1 MRIEQLKAFL
11 AVAETG
17 SFQKAARQCGVTQ
30 STISRQI
37 QALETELG
45 SPLLH
50 RTAQAKLTVA
60 GDLLLPRARK
70 IYQEWNVAKS
80 EIADLTAGKQQEL
93 CVAVIPSIGACYL
106 PGVLQRF
113 VRDYP
118 QVQLRVT
125 SLGSDR
131 ALKVLRDGLVDLA
144 LVMQS
149 NLMTPSSEM
158 VVDFLYE
165 EPILV
170 LLASGHPLADFI
182 SVPWSELIQYPQV
195 IFKEGY
201 AMQSLVREQFHRR
214 GAKLNIVLELNSLDA
229 FRGTIRQ
236 GNWIALL
243 PQSALLDINNDLSLA
258 VRPLEK
264 PTLMRQVVL
273 VTTQDRL
280 QIPPIKHFRELVLE
294 LIKPKADLMAIVN

>member
-182 SVPWSELIQYPQV
+182 SVPWSELTQYPQV

-236 GNWIALL
+236 SNWLALL
-243 PQSALLDINNDLSLA
+243 PQSALLDINNDPSLA

-273 VTTQDRL
+273 VKTQDRL

>member
-236 GNWIALL
+236 SNWHALL
-243 PQSALLDINNDLSLA
+243 PQSALLDINNDPSLA